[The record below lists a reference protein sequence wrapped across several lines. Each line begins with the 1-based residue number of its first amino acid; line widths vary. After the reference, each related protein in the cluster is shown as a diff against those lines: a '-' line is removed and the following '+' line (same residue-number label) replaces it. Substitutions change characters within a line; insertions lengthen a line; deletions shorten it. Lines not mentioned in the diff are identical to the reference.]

1 MQAAAHPKNV
11 DYLFFVRKPDKI
23 HHFFTA
29 SQDEFDAYLAA
40 NGYG

>member
-1 MQAAAHPKNV
+1 MQAAAHPAKV

-29 SQDEFDAYLAA
+29 SETEFNDYKHAH
-40 NGYG
+40 GYQ